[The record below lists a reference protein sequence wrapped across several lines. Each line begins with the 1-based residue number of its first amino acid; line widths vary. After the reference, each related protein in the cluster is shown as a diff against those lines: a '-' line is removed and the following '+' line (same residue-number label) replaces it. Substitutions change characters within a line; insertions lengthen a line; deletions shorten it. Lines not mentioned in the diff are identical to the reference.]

1 MVSGGGYVDEEKA
14 TRGRRGRKGR
24 KGRWAEFVA
33 IVLTTTKSST
43 VSCATSADM
52 STRFETIDS
61 RARSE
66 SMRANPTRTKL
77 DASRRRY
84 VVAGSRWVK
93 TTSEQLAAL
102 LVFSCNRPP
111 GGRDEL
117 RGAGRW
123 AYERANDLFLRGY
136 HHNDKQRAKPLPRR
150 IPIPSA
156 QSTTKSKPPQL

>member
-24 KGRWAEFVA
+24 KGWEEFVA

-66 SMRANPTRTKL
+66 SMRANPTRL
-77 DASRRRY
+77 S
-84 VVAGSRWVK
+84 
-93 TTSEQLAAL
+93 
-102 LVFSCNRPP
+102 
-111 GGRDEL
+111 
-117 RGAGRW
+117 
-123 AYERANDLFLRGY
+123 
-136 HHNDKQRAKPLPRR
+136 
-150 IPIPSA
+150 
-156 QSTTKSKPPQL
+156 

>member
-24 KGRWAEFVA
+24 KGRKGWEKFVA

-66 SMRANPTRTKL
+66 SMRANPTRL
-77 DASRRRY
+77 S
-84 VVAGSRWVK
+84 
-93 TTSEQLAAL
+93 
-102 LVFSCNRPP
+102 
-111 GGRDEL
+111 
-117 RGAGRW
+117 
-123 AYERANDLFLRGY
+123 
-136 HHNDKQRAKPLPRR
+136 
-150 IPIPSA
+150 
-156 QSTTKSKPPQL
+156 

>member
-24 KGRWAEFVA
+24 KGRWEEFVA

-66 SMRANPTRTKL
+66 SMRANPTRL
-77 DASRRRY
+77 S
-84 VVAGSRWVK
+84 
-93 TTSEQLAAL
+93 
-102 LVFSCNRPP
+102 
-111 GGRDEL
+111 
-117 RGAGRW
+117 
-123 AYERANDLFLRGY
+123 
-136 HHNDKQRAKPLPRR
+136 
-150 IPIPSA
+150 
-156 QSTTKSKPPQL
+156 